1 MKIANKIMVNTLV
14 IVIFIFI
21 LLTAYS
27 FYITDSAIKNKEI
40 GAAQQKVDEIGEFT
54 DLYFSN
60 TKSIV
65 ESIANDPKTIS
76 SLKSSDVNS
85 VQELRNTIDK
95 AISNNQNIENIGIFD
110 TSCILKYTGERA
122 TNIIGQ
128 DFSTRDYC
136 IGVRKSNSAY
146 ISESFISAATNE
158 KVIGVST
165 PIKNTDR
172 KIVGYTLAIIS
183 INELKYRLD
192 KFESDSYII
201 LLDRY
206 DQEIF
211 RTNEK
216 NEINE
221 EELQVI
227 EKLKTSQEG
236 SATFTDSS
244 GKEELITYKKFAY
257 FTIIYDQDK
266 ESVFATNNNLFTTQ
280 IEILLIGILVLI
292 IGLYFISKSIS
303 KPLVEL
309 NEKVNKISKGNLDI
323 ELPKSNIDEIQSLTD
338 SLNRILASMKL
349 AVLRQ
354 KK

>member
-1 MKIANKIMVNTLV
+1 M
-14 IVIFIFI
+14 
-21 LLTAYS
+21 
-27 FYITDSAIKNKEI
+27 
-40 GAAQQKVDEIGEFT
+40 
-54 DLYFSN
+54 
-60 TKSIV
+60 
-65 ESIANDPKTIS
+65 
-76 SLKSSDVNS
+76 
-85 VQELRNTIDK
+85 
-95 AISNNQNIENIGIFD
+95 
-110 TSCILKYTGERA
+110 
-122 TNIIGQ
+122 
-128 DFSTRDYC
+128 
-136 IGVRKSNSAY
+136 
-146 ISESFISAATNE
+146 
-158 KVIGVST
+158 
-165 PIKNTDR
+165 
-172 KIVGYTLAIIS
+172 
-183 INELKYRLD
+183 
-192 KFESDSYII
+192 
-201 LLDRY
+201 
-206 DQEIF
+206 
-211 RTNEK
+211 
-216 NEINE
+216 
-221 EELQVI
+221 QVI

-280 IEILLIGILVLI
+280 TEILLIGILVLI